1 MKQIGED
8 DMGEPINKTLLYTL
22 DPEETYTYNTH
33 HGTEYPYNGFPPG
46 IQGKRYKKTRFI
58 NWEPIPEDIII
69 RHCGSQVF
77 MNFMAVFPNNQDVI
91 DPNIQIFQLRSK
103 KVDIQNYICEQI
115 NFFCALYDDDNELI
129 TNMLIAKYVTDSG
142 EYNIR
147 TFDEYHKKL
156 FEILFTDRVIDKIRK
171 MVEENDVGDD
181 VIGLFPEDCLRDI
194 YMVSFMIKVMRL
206 YIEHFIISTGNVP
219 KDLYELFATTYTHA
233 MNHINPNMYVL
244 LYNYVNKNVA
254 QSISS
259 NSNIYDMQAI
269 EGFTAP
275 TIAQAVM
282 RKNLLCDGLIKL
294 TFASSWD
301 KINKR
306 PVNSCVGFIKSV
318 VNQALI
324 LMRRNQLRY
333 SLVNV
338 DDPAQL
344 LSETVSSSSPIS
356 AKRSMDPGKFQ
367 CVYTDLNIII
377 GRIVREID
385 VSPVDYYLEN
395 LPQMNDLSRLLIS
408 TVLYNEFHSSID
420 IDVLNMKQKYIL
432 LLYVRYR
439 IMTIFGITEEMTV
452 DNDTINILMGKTVN
466 ATSKQLSQKDIN
478 GVKKYVK
485 LNNLKQYMLSEKNV
499 TSYIEC
505 IMNCV
510 LSSYTIVNH
519 NDPSLLGTPLVYET
533 TNMTLSILDMVV
545 ALFESICRGE

>member
-1 MKQIGED
+1 MRS
-8 DMGEPINKTLLYTL
+8 EPINKTLLYTL

-58 NWEPIPEDIII
+58 EWEPIPEDIII
-69 RHCGSQVF
+69 RHHGSQVF
-77 MNFMAVFPNNQDVI
+77 MNFLAVFPNNKDVI

-129 TNMLIAKYVTDSG
+129 TNMLIAKYITDSG

-147 TFDEYHKKL
+147 TFDEYHQVL
-156 FEILFTDRVIDKIRK
+156 FRTLFSDRIIDKIRK

-194 YMVSFMIKVMRL
+194 YMVSFMIKVMRI

-219 KDLYELFATTYTHA
+219 KDLYELFATAYTNA
-233 MNHINPNMYVL
+233 MNHINPNMYIL

-254 QSISS
+254 SSISA
-259 NSNIYDMQAI
+259 NANIYDMQAI

-275 TIAQAVM
+275 TIAQSVM

-294 TFASSWD
+294 TFASTWD
-301 KINKR
+301 KVNKR

-318 VNQALI
+318 VNQALV

-344 LSETVSSSSPIS
+344 LSESISATSPIS
-356 AKRSMDPGKFQ
+356 AKRSLDPGKF
-367 CVYTDLNIII
+367 CCMHKDLNIII
-377 GRIVREID
+377 AKIALEID
-385 VSPVDYYLEN
+385 IAPVEYYLEN
-395 LPQMNDLSRLLIS
+395 LPQMNDLSKMLIC

-420 IDVLNMKQKYIL
+420 IDTLNMKQKYIL
-432 LLYVRYR
+432 LLYVRHLVMLIY
-439 IMTIFGITEEMTV
+439 GITEEMSV
-452 DNDTINILMGKTVN
+452 SNNLINILMGKTVS
-466 ATSKQLSQKDIN
+466 ATTKQLSQKDIN

-485 LNNLKQYMLSEKNV
+485 TNNLKQYMLSEKNV
-499 TSYIEC
+499 TTYIEN
-505 IMNCV
+505 IINCV

-519 NDPSLLGTPLVYET
+519 NDPKLLGTPLVYET
-533 TNMTLSILDMVV
+533 GNMTHNILDMVV
-545 ALFESICRGE
+545 MLFENMCRGEI

>member
-1 MKQIGED
+1 MKS
-8 DMGEPINKTLLYTL
+8 EPINKTMLYTL
-22 DPEETYTYNTH
+22 DPEATYTYNTQ
-33 HGTEYPYNGFPPG
+33 HGTEYPYNSFPPG
-46 IQGKRYKKTRFI
+46 IHGKRYKKTRFI
-58 NWEPIPEDIII
+58 VWEPIPEDIII
-69 RHCGSQVF
+69 RHHGSQVF
-77 MNFMAVFPNNQDVI
+77 INFTAVFPNNNDVM
-91 DPNIQIFQLRSK
+91 DPNLQIFQLRSK

-129 TNMLIAKYVTDSG
+129 TNMLIAKYITDSG

-147 TFDEYHKKL
+147 TFDDYHKKL
-156 FEILFTDRVIDKIRK
+156 FETLFSDRIIDKIRK

-194 YMVSFMIKVMRL
+194 YMVSFMIKVMRIF
-206 YIEHFIISTGNVP
+206 IEHFIISTGNVP
-219 KDLYELFATTYTHA
+219 KDLYELFATAYTHA
-233 MNHINPNMYVL
+233 MNYINPNMYVL

-344 LSETVSSSSPIS
+344 LSESISTSSPIS
-356 AKRSMDPGKFQ
+356 AKRSMDPGKFM
-367 CVYTDLNIII
+367 CVNIDLDIII
-377 GRIVREID
+377 GKIAFEID
-385 VSPVDYYLEN
+385 ISNVDYYLEN
-395 LPQMNDLSRLLIS
+395 LPQMNDLSKLLIS
-408 TVLYNEFHSSID
+408 TVLYNEFHSSVDID
-420 IDVLNMKQKYIL
+420 ILNMKQKYIL

-439 IMTIFGITEEMTV
+439 IMTIFGITEEMSV
-452 DNDTINILMGKTVN
+452 SNNVINILMGKTVS
-466 ATSKQLSQKDIN
+466 ATTKQLSQKDLN

-485 LNNLKQYMLSEKNV
+485 INSLNHYMLSEKNV
-499 TSYIEC
+499 TTYIEC
-505 IMNCV
+505 IINCV

-519 NDPSLLGTPLVYET
+519 NDPSLLGTPLVYESN
-533 TNMTLSILDMVV
+533 NMTLNLLDMVV
-545 ALFESICRGE
+545 ALFESMSRGE

>member
-1 MKQIGED
+1 MRS
-8 DMGEPINKTLLYTL
+8 EPINKTLLYTL
-22 DPEETYTYNTH
+22 DPEATYTYNTH

-58 NWEPIPEDIII
+58 EWEPIPEDIII

-77 MNFMAVFPNNQDVI
+77 MNFMAVFPDNNDVI

-129 TNMLIAKYVTDSG
+129 TNMLIAKYITDSG

-147 TFDEYHKKL
+147 TFDEYHT
-156 FEILFTDRVIDKIRK
+156 ILFRTLFSDRIIDKIRK

-194 YMVSFMIKVMRL
+194 YMVSFMIKVMRI

-219 KDLYELFATTYTHA
+219 KDLYELFATAYTNA
-233 MNHINPNMYVL
+233 MNYINPNMYIL

-259 NSNIYDMQAI
+259 NTNIYDMQAI

-275 TIAQAVM
+275 TIAQSVM

-344 LSETVSSSSPIS
+344 LSESISAASPIS
-356 AKRSMDPGKFQ
+356 AKRSFDPGKFQ
-367 CVYTDLNIII
+367 CMSIDLNIII
-377 GRIVREID
+377 AKIALEID
-385 VSPVDYYLEN
+385 LSPVDFYLEN
-395 LPQMNDLSRLLIS
+395 LPQMNDLSKILIS
-408 TVLYNEFHSSID
+408 TVLYNKFHSSID
-420 IDVLNMKQKYIL
+420 IDILNMKQKYIL
-432 LLYVRYR
+432 LLYVRHL
-439 IMTIFGITEEMTV
+439 IMTMYGISEEASV
-452 DNDTINILMGKTVN
+452 GNNLVNILMAKTVS
-466 ATSKQLSQKDIN
+466 ATTKQLSQKDIN

-499 TSYIEC
+499 TTYIEC

-519 NDPSLLGTPLVYET
+519 NDESLLGTPFVYET
-533 TNMTLSILDMVV
+533 GNMTLNILDMVV
-545 ALFESICRGE
+545 TLFENMCRGEI

>member
-1 MKQIGED
+1 MRS
-8 DMGEPINKTLLYTL
+8 EPINKTLLYTL
-22 DPEETYTYNTH
+22 DPEATYTYNTH

-58 NWEPIPEDIII
+58 EWEPIPEDIII
-69 RHCGSQVF
+69 RHQGSQVF
-77 MNFMAVFPNNQDVI
+77 MNFMAVFPNNQDVL

-115 NFFCALYDDDNELI
+115 NFFCALYDDENELI
-129 TNMLIAKYVTDSG
+129 TNMLIAKYITDSG
-142 EYNIR
+142 EYNIK
-147 TFDEYHKKL
+147 TFDEYQKVL
-156 FEILFTDRVIDKIRK
+156 FKTLFSDRVIDKIRK

-194 YMVSFMIKVMRL
+194 YMVSFMIKVMRI

-219 KDLYELFATTYTHA
+219 KDLYELFATAYTNA
-233 MNHINPNMYVL
+233 MNYINPNMYIL

-259 NSNIYDMQAI
+259 NTNIFDMQAI

-275 TIAQAVM
+275 VIAQSVM

-344 LSETVSSSSPIS
+344 LSESVSSASPIS
-356 AKRSMDPGKFQ
+356 AKRSFDPGKFQ
-367 CVYTDLNIII
+367 CVTIDLNIII
-377 GRIVREID
+377 AKIALEID
-385 VSPVDYYLEN
+385 TSVVDFYLKN
-395 LPQMNDLSRLLIS
+395 LPQMNDLSKLLIS
-408 TVLYNEFHSSID
+408 TVLYNKFHSSID
-420 IDVLNMKQKYIL
+420 IDILNMKQKYIL
-432 LLYVRYR
+432 LLYVRHI
-439 IMTIFGITEEMTV
+439 IMTMYMVSEEDSV
-452 DNDTINILMGKTVN
+452 GNDLINILTAKTVS
-466 ATSKQLSQKDIN
+466 ATTKQLSQKDLN

-485 LNNLKQYMLSEKNV
+485 LNNLKQCMLSEKNV
-499 TSYIEC
+499 TTYIEN
-505 IMNCV
+505 IINCV
-510 LSSYTIVNH
+510 LSTYTIVNH
-519 NDPSLLGTPLVYET
+519 NDESLLGTSLVYET
-533 TNMTLSILDMVV
+533 GTMTLALLDMVV
-545 ALFESICRGE
+545 TLFENICRGDI

>member
-1 MKQIGED
+1 MRN
-8 DMGEPINKTLLYTL
+8 EPINKTLLYTL

-58 NWEPIPEDIII
+58 EWEPIPEDIII
-69 RHCGSQVF
+69 RHHGSQVF
-77 MNFMAVFPNNQDVI
+77 MNFLAVFPNNKDVI

-129 TNMLIAKYVTDSG
+129 TNMLIAKYITDSG

-147 TFDEYHKKL
+147 TFDEYHQVL
-156 FEILFTDRVIDKIRK
+156 FKTLFSDRIIDKIRK

-194 YMVSFMIKVMRL
+194 YMVSFMIKVMRI

-219 KDLYELFATTYTHA
+219 KDLYELFATAYTNA
-233 MNHINPNMYVL
+233 MNHINPNMYIL

-254 QSISS
+254 SSISA
-259 NSNIYDMQAI
+259 NANIYDMQAI

-275 TIAQAVM
+275 TIAQSVM

-294 TFASSWD
+294 TFASTWD
-301 KINKR
+301 KVNKR

-318 VNQALI
+318 VNQALV

-344 LSETVSSSSPIS
+344 LSESISATSPIS
-356 AKRSMDPGKFQ
+356 AKRSLDPGKF
-367 CVYTDLNIII
+367 CCMHKDLNIII
-377 GRIVREID
+377 AKIALEID
-385 VSPVDYYLEN
+385 IAPVEYYLEN
-395 LPQMNDLSRLLIS
+395 LPQMNDLSKMLIC

-420 IDVLNMKQKYIL
+420 IDTLNMKQKYIL
-432 LLYVRYR
+432 LLYVRHLVMLIY
-439 IMTIFGITEEMTV
+439 GITEEMSV
-452 DNDTINILMGKTVN
+452 SNNLINILMGKTVS
-466 ATSKQLSQKDIN
+466 ATTKQLSQKDIN

-485 LNNLKQYMLSEKNV
+485 TNNLKQYMLSEKNV
-499 TSYIEC
+499 TTYIEN
-505 IMNCV
+505 IINCV

-519 NDPSLLGTPLVYET
+519 NDPKLLGTPLVDET
-533 TNMTLSILDMVV
+533 GNMTHNILDMVV
-545 ALFESICRGE
+545 MLFENMCRGEI

>member
-1 MKQIGED
+1 MRS
-8 DMGEPINKTLLYTL
+8 EPINKTLLYTL
-22 DPEETYTYNTH
+22 DPDETYTYNTH
-33 HGTEYPYNGFPPG
+33 HGTIYPYNGFPPG

-58 NWEPIPEDIII
+58 EWEPIPEDIII
-69 RHCGSQVF
+69 RHHGSQVF
-77 MNFMAVFPNNQDVI
+77 MNFLAVFPNNKDVI

-129 TNMLIAKYVTDSG
+129 TNMLIAKYITDSG

-147 TFDEYHKKL
+147 TFDEYHQ
-156 FEILFTDRVIDKIRK
+156 ILFRTLFSDRIIDKIRK

-194 YMVSFMIKVMRL
+194 YMVSFMIKVMRI

-219 KDLYELFATTYTHA
+219 KDLYELFATAYTNA
-233 MNHINPNMYVL
+233 MNHINPNMYIL

-254 QSISS
+254 SSISA
-259 NSNIYDMQAI
+259 NANIYDMQAI

-275 TIAQAVM
+275 TIAQSVM

-294 TFASSWD
+294 TFASTWD
-301 KINKR
+301 KVNKR

-318 VNQALI
+318 VNQALV

-344 LSETVSSSSPIS
+344 LSESISATSPIS
-356 AKRSMDPGKFQ
+356 AKRSLDPGKF
-367 CVYTDLNIII
+367 CCMHKDLNIII
-377 GRIVREID
+377 AKIAAEID
-385 VSPVDYYLEN
+385 ISSVEYYLEN
-395 LPQMNDLSRLLIS
+395 LPQMNDLSKMLIC

-420 IDVLNMKQKYIL
+420 IDILNMKQKYIL
-432 LLYVRYR
+432 LLYVRHLVMLIY
-439 IMTIFGITEEMTV
+439 GITEEMSV
-452 DNDTINILMGKTVN
+452 SNNLINILMGKTVS
-466 ATSKQLSQKDIN
+466 ATTKQLSQKDIN

-485 LNNLKQYMLSEKNV
+485 TNNLKQYMLSEKNV
-499 TSYIEC
+499 TTYIEN
-505 IMNCV
+505 IINCV

-519 NDPSLLGTPLVYET
+519 NDPKLLGTPLVYET
-533 TNMTLSILDMVV
+533 GNMTHNILDMVV
-545 ALFESICRGE
+545 MLFENMCRGEI

>member
-1 MKQIGED
+1 MRS
-8 DMGEPINKTLLYTL
+8 EPINKTLLYTL
-22 DPEETYTYNTH
+22 DPEATYTYNTH

-58 NWEPIPEDIII
+58 EWEPIPEDIII
-69 RHCGSQVF
+69 RHQGSQVF
-77 MNFMAVFPNNQDVI
+77 MNFMAVFPNNSDVL

-115 NFFCALYDDDNELI
+115 NFFCALYDDENELI
-129 TNMLIAKYVTDSG
+129 TNMLIAKYITDSG
-142 EYNIR
+142 EYNIK
-147 TFDEYHKKL
+147 TFDEYQKVL
-156 FEILFTDRVIDKIRK
+156 FKTLFSDRVIDKIRK

-194 YMVSFMIKVMRL
+194 YMVSFMIKVMRI

-219 KDLYELFATTYTHA
+219 KDLYELFATAYTNA
-233 MNHINPNMYVL
+233 MNYINPNMYIL

-259 NSNIYDMQAI
+259 NTNIFDMQAI

-275 TIAQAVM
+275 VIAQSVM

-344 LSETVSSSSPIS
+344 LSESVSSASPIS
-356 AKRSMDPGKFQ
+356 AKRSFDPGRFQ
-367 CVYTDLNIII
+367 CVTIDLNIII
-377 GRIVREID
+377 AKIALEID
-385 VSPVDYYLEN
+385 TSVVDFYLKN
-395 LPQMNDLSRLLIS
+395 LPQMNDLSKLLIS
-408 TVLYNEFHSSID
+408 TVLYNKFHSSID
-420 IDVLNMKQKYIL
+420 IDILNMKQKYIL
-432 LLYVRYR
+432 LLYVRHI
-439 IMTIFGITEEMTV
+439 IMTMYMVSEEDSV
-452 DNDTINILMGKTVN
+452 GNDLINILTAKTVS
-466 ATSKQLSQKDIN
+466 ATTKQLSQKDLN

-485 LNNLKQYMLSEKNV
+485 LNNLKQCMLSEKNV
-499 TSYIEC
+499 TTYIEN
-505 IMNCV
+505 IINCV
-510 LSSYTIVNH
+510 LSTYTIVNH
-519 NDPSLLGTPLVYET
+519 NDESLLGTSLVYET
-533 TNMTLSILDMVV
+533 GTMTLALLDMVV
-545 ALFESICRGE
+545 TLFENICRGDI

>member
-1 MKQIGED
+1 MRS
-8 DMGEPINKTLLYTL
+8 EPINKTLLYTL
-22 DPEETYTYNTH
+22 DPEATYTYNTH

-58 NWEPIPEDIII
+58 EWEPIPEDIII
-69 RHCGSQVF
+69 RHQGSQVF
-77 MNFMAVFPNNQDVI
+77 MNFMAVFPNNQDVL

-115 NFFCALYDDDNELI
+115 NFFCALYDDENELI
-129 TNMLIAKYVTDSG
+129 TNMLIAKYITDSG
-142 EYNIR
+142 EYNIK
-147 TFDEYHKKL
+147 TFDEYQKVL
-156 FEILFTDRVIDKIRK
+156 FKTLFSDRVIDKIRK

-194 YMVSFMIKVMRL
+194 YMVSFMIKVMRI

-219 KDLYELFATTYTHA
+219 KDLYELFATAYTNA
-233 MNHINPNMYVL
+233 MNYINPNMYIL

-259 NSNIYDMQAI
+259 NTNIFDMQAI

-275 TIAQAVM
+275 VIAQSVM

-344 LSETVSSSSPIS
+344 LSESVSSASPIS
-356 AKRSMDPGKFQ
+356 AKRSFDPGRFQ
-367 CVYTDLNIII
+367 CVTIDLNIII
-377 GRIVREID
+377 AKIALEID
-385 VSPVDYYLEN
+385 TSIVDFYLKN
-395 LPQMNDLSRLLIS
+395 LPQMNDLSKLLIS
-408 TVLYNEFHSSID
+408 TVLYNKFHSSID
-420 IDVLNMKQKYIL
+420 IDILNMKQKYIL
-432 LLYVRYR
+432 LLYVRHI
-439 IMTIFGITEEMTV
+439 IMTMYMVSEEDSV
-452 DNDTINILMGKTVN
+452 GNDLINILTAKTVS
-466 ATSKQLSQKDIN
+466 ATTKQLSQKDLN

-485 LNNLKQYMLSEKNV
+485 LNNLKQCMLSEKNV
-499 TSYIEC
+499 TTYIEN
-505 IMNCV
+505 IINCV
-510 LSSYTIVNH
+510 LSTYTIVNH
-519 NDPSLLGTPLVYET
+519 NDESLLGTSLVYET
-533 TNMTLSILDMVV
+533 GTMTLALLDMVV
-545 ALFESICRGE
+545 TLFENICRGDI

>member
-1 MKQIGED
+1 MRN
-8 DMGEPINKTLLYTL
+8 EPINKTLLYTL

-58 NWEPIPEDIII
+58 EWEPIPEDIII
-69 RHCGSQVF
+69 RHHGSQVF
-77 MNFMAVFPNNQDVI
+77 MNFLAVFPNNKDVI

-129 TNMLIAKYVTDSG
+129 TNMLIAKYITDSG

-147 TFDEYHKKL
+147 TFDEYHQVL
-156 FEILFTDRVIDKIRK
+156 FKTLFSDRIIDKIRK

-194 YMVSFMIKVMRL
+194 YMVSFMIKVMRI

-219 KDLYELFATTYTHA
+219 KDLYELFATAYTNA
-233 MNHINPNMYVL
+233 MNHINPNMYIL

-254 QSISS
+254 SSISA
-259 NSNIYDMQAI
+259 NANIYDMQAI

-275 TIAQAVM
+275 TIAQSVM

-294 TFASSWD
+294 TFASTWD
-301 KINKR
+301 KVNKR

-318 VNQALI
+318 VNQALV

-344 LSETVSSSSPIS
+344 LSESISATSPIS
-356 AKRSMDPGKFQ
+356 AKRSLDPGKF
-367 CVYTDLNIII
+367 CCMHKDLNIII
-377 GRIVREID
+377 AKIALEID
-385 VSPVDYYLEN
+385 IAPVEYYLEN
-395 LPQMNDLSRLLIS
+395 LPQMNDLSKMLIC

-420 IDVLNMKQKYIL
+420 IDTLNMKQKYIL
-432 LLYVRYR
+432 LLYVRHLVMLIY
-439 IMTIFGITEEMTV
+439 GITEEMSV
-452 DNDTINILMGKTVN
+452 SNNLINILMGKTVS
-466 ATSKQLSQKDIN
+466 ATTKQLSQKDIN

-485 LNNLKQYMLSEKNV
+485 TNILKQYMLSEKNV
-499 TSYIEC
+499 TTYIEN
-505 IMNCV
+505 IINCV

-519 NDPSLLGTPLVYET
+519 NDPKLLGTPLVYET
-533 TNMTLSILDMVV
+533 GNMTHNILDMVV
-545 ALFESICRGE
+545 MLFENMCRGEI

>member
-1 MKQIGED
+1 MRS
-8 DMGEPINKTLLYTL
+8 EPINKTLLYTL
-22 DPEETYTYNTH
+22 DPDETYTYNTH
-33 HGTEYPYNGFPPG
+33 HGTIYPYNGFPPG

-58 NWEPIPEDIII
+58 EWEPIPEDIII
-69 RHCGSQVF
+69 RHHGSQVF
-77 MNFMAVFPNNQDVI
+77 MNFLAVFPDNKDVI

-129 TNMLIAKYVTDSG
+129 TNMLIAKYITDSG

-147 TFDEYHKKL
+147 TFDEYHQ
-156 FEILFTDRVIDKIRK
+156 ILFRTLFSDRIIEKIRK

-194 YMVSFMIKVMRL
+194 YMVSFMIKVMRI

-219 KDLYELFATTYTHA
+219 KDLYELFATAYTNA
-233 MNHINPNMYVL
+233 MNHINPNMYIL

-254 QSISS
+254 SSISA
-259 NSNIYDMQAI
+259 NANIYDMQAI

-275 TIAQAVM
+275 TIAQSVM

-294 TFASSWD
+294 TFASTWD
-301 KINKR
+301 KVNKR

-318 VNQALI
+318 VNQALV

-344 LSETVSSSSPIS
+344 LSESISATSPIS
-356 AKRSMDPGKFQ
+356 AKRSLDPGKF
-367 CVYTDLNIII
+367 CCMHKDLNIII
-377 GRIVREID
+377 AKIAAEID
-385 VSPVDYYLEN
+385 ISSVEYYLEN
-395 LPQMNDLSRLLIS
+395 LPQMNDLSKMLIC

-420 IDVLNMKQKYIL
+420 IDILNMKQKYIL
-432 LLYVRYR
+432 LLYVRHLVMLIY
-439 IMTIFGITEEMTV
+439 GITEEMSV
-452 DNDTINILMGKTVN
+452 SNNLINILMGKTVS
-466 ATSKQLSQKDIN
+466 ATTKQLSQKDIN

-485 LNNLKQYMLSEKNV
+485 TNNLKQYMLSEKNV
-499 TSYIEC
+499 TTYIEN
-505 IMNCV
+505 IINCV

-519 NDPSLLGTPLVYET
+519 NDPKLLGTPLVYET
-533 TNMTLSILDMVV
+533 GNMTHNILDMVV
-545 ALFESICRGE
+545 MLFENMCRGEL

>member
-1 MKQIGED
+1 MRS
-8 DMGEPINKTLLYTL
+8 EPINKTLLYTL
-22 DPEETYTYNTH
+22 DPDVTYTYNTH

-46 IQGKRYKKTRFI
+46 VQGKRYKKTRFI
-58 NWEPIPEDIII
+58 EWEPIPEDIII
-69 RHCGSQVF
+69 RHHGSQVF
-77 MNFMAVFPNNQDVI
+77 VNFMAVFPDNQDVI

-129 TNMLIAKYVTDSG
+129 TNMLIAKYITDSG

-147 TFDEYHKKL
+147 TFDEYHQVL
-156 FEILFTDRVIDKIRK
+156 FRTLFSDRIIAKIRK

-181 VIGLFPEDCLRDI
+181 VVGLFTEDCLRDI
-194 YMVSFMIKVMRL
+194 YMVSFMIKVMRI

-219 KDLYELFATTYTHA
+219 KDLYELFATAYTNA
-233 MNHINPNMYVL
+233 MNYVSPTMYRL
-244 LYNYVNKNVA
+244 LFNYVNKNVA

-259 NSNIYDMQAI
+259 NTNIYDMQAI

-275 TIAQAVM
+275 TIAQSVM

-294 TFASSWD
+294 TFASAWD

-344 LSETVSSSSPIS
+344 LSESISIASPTS
-356 AKRSMDPGKFQ
+356 AKRSFDPGKFQ
-367 CVYTDLNIII
+367 CVYTDLNVIIAKI
-377 GRIVREID
+377 AFEID
-385 VSPVDYYLEN
+385 VSPVDFYLQN
-395 LPQMNDLSRLLIS
+395 LPQMNDLSKLLVS
-408 TVLYNEFHSSID
+408 TVLCNEFHSSIEM
-420 IDVLNMKQKYIL
+420 DVLNMKQKYIL

-439 IMTIFGITEEMTV
+439 IMMMYGISEEATV
-452 DNDTINILMGKTVN
+452 SNNLINIIMGKTVS

-485 LNNLKQYMLSEKNV
+485 LNNLKQYMISEKNV
-499 TSYIEC
+499 TTYIES

-519 NDPSLLGTPLVYET
+519 NDPSLVGTPLVYET
-533 TNMTLSILDMVV
+533 GNMTLNILDMVIN
-545 ALFESICRGE
+545 LFDSFGRGE

>member
-1 MKQIGED
+1 MRS
-8 DMGEPINKTLLYTL
+8 EPINKTLLYTL
-22 DPEETYTYNTH
+22 DPEVEYTYNTH

-58 NWEPIPEDIII
+58 EWEPLQEDIII
-69 RHCGSQVF
+69 RHHGSQVF
-77 MNFMAVFPNNQDVI
+77 MNFMAVFPDNQDVV

-129 TNMLIAKYVTDSG
+129 TNMLIAKYITDSG
-142 EYNIR
+142 EYNIK
-147 TFDEYHKKL
+147 TFDEYQKVL
-156 FEILFTDRVIDKIRK
+156 FDTLFSDRIIAKIQRMVI
-171 MVEENDVGDD
+171 ENDVGDD

-194 YMVSFMIKVMRL
+194 YMLSFMIKVMRI

-219 KDLYELFATTYTHA
+219 KDLYELFATAYTNA
-233 MNHINPNMYVL
+233 MNKLNPKMYTL

-259 NSNIYDMQAI
+259 NTNIYDMQAI

-275 TIAQAVM
+275 TIAQSVM

-294 TFASSWD
+294 TFASQWD
-301 KINKR
+301 KVNKR

-344 LSETVSSSSPIS
+344 LSESISSSSPTS
-356 AKRSMDPGKFQ
+356 AKRSFNPGEFCCMYK
-367 CVYTDLNIII
+367 DLNIII
-377 GRIVREID
+377 AQIALEID
-385 VSPVDYYLEN
+385 LSPVDYYLEN
-395 LPQMNDLSRLLIS
+395 LPQMNDLSKILIS
-408 TVLYNEFHSSID
+408 TVLYNKFHSSID
-420 IDVLNMKQKYIL
+420 IDILNMKQKYIL
-432 LLYVRYR
+432 LLYVRHLVMLMY
-439 IMTIFGITEEMTV
+439 GISEEDSV
-452 DNDTINILMGKTVN
+452 SSNLINILMGKTVT
-466 ATSKQLSQKDIN
+466 ATSKQLSQKDLN
-478 GVKKYVK
+478 GVRKYVK
-485 LNNLKQYMLSEKNV
+485 LNNLKTYMLSEKNV
-499 TSYIEC
+499 TTYVES

-519 NDPSLLGTPLVYET
+519 NDPSLLNTPLVYET
-533 TNMTLSILDMVV
+533 GNMTLNILDMVV
-545 ALFESICRGE
+545 QLFENMRQGRV

>member
-1 MKQIGED
+1 MRS
-8 DMGEPINKTLLYTL
+8 EPINKTLLYTL
-22 DPEETYTYNTH
+22 DPEATYTYNTH

-58 NWEPIPEDIII
+58 EWEPLPEDIII
-69 RHCGSQVF
+69 RHHGSQVF
-77 MNFMAVFPNNQDVI
+77 VNFMAVFPDNQDVM

-129 TNMLIAKYVTDSG
+129 TNMLIAKYITDSG

-147 TFDEYHKKL
+147 TFDEYHK
-156 FEILFTDRVIDKIRK
+156 ILFRTLFSDRIIDKIRK

-194 YMVSFMIKVMRL
+194 YMVSFMIKVMRI

-219 KDLYELFATTYTHA
+219 KDLYELFATAYTYA
-233 MNHINPNMYVL
+233 MNYINPNMYIL

-259 NSNIYDMQAI
+259 NTNIYDMQAI

-275 TIAQAVM
+275 TIAQSVM

-301 KINKR
+301 RINKR

-344 LSETVSSSSPIS
+344 LSESITAASPIS
-356 AKRSMDPGKFQ
+356 AKRSFDPGKFC
-367 CVYTDLNIII
+367 CVYKDLNIII
-377 GRIVREID
+377 AKIAYEID
-385 VSPVDYYLEN
+385 LSPVDYYLEN
-395 LPQMNDLSRLLIS
+395 LPQMNDLSKLLIS
-408 TVLYNEFHSSID
+408 TILYNKFHSSID
-420 IDVLNMKQKYIL
+420 IDILNMKQKYIL
-432 LLYVRYR
+432 LLYVRHLV
-439 IMTIFGITEEMTV
+439 MTMYGITEEESTGS
-452 DNDTINILMGKTVN
+452 NLINILMGKTVS

-485 LNNLKQYMLSEKNV
+485 LNNLSGCMLSEKNV
-499 TSYIEC
+499 TTYIEC

-533 TNMTLSILDMVV
+533 GNMTLSILDMVV
-545 ALFESICRGE
+545 MLFTAMCRGEL

>member
-1 MKQIGED
+1 MRS
-8 DMGEPINKTLLYTL
+8 EPINKTLLYTL

-58 NWEPIPEDIII
+58 EWEPIPEDIII
-69 RHCGSQVF
+69 RHHGSQVF
-77 MNFMAVFPNNQDVI
+77 VNFLAVFPNNNDVI

-129 TNMLIAKYVTDSG
+129 TNMLIAKYITDSD

-147 TFDEYHKKL
+147 TFDEYHKVL
-156 FEILFTDRVIDKIRK
+156 FKTLFSDRIIEKIRK

-194 YMVSFMIKVMRL
+194 YMVSFMIKVMRI

-219 KDLYELFATTYTHA
+219 KDLYELFATAYTNA

-254 QSISS
+254 QSISA
-259 NSNIYDMQAI
+259 NANIYDMQAI

-275 TIAQAVM
+275 TIAQSVM

-294 TFASSWD
+294 TFASTWD

-318 VNQALI
+318 VNQALV

-344 LSETVSSSSPIS
+344 LSESISATSPIS
-356 AKRSMDPGKFQ
+356 AKRSLDPGKF
-367 CVYTDLNIII
+367 CCMYKDLNIII
-377 GRIVREID
+377 AKIALEID
-385 VSPVDYYLEN
+385 ISPVEYYLEN
-395 LPQMNDLSRLLIS
+395 LPQMNDLSKMLIC

-420 IDVLNMKQKYIL
+420 IDTLNMKQKYIL
-432 LLYVRYR
+432 LLYVRHLVMLIY
-439 IMTIFGITEEMTV
+439 GITEEMSV
-452 DNDTINILMGKTVN
+452 SNNLINILMGKTVS
-466 ATSKQLSQKDIN
+466 ATTKQLSQKDIN

-485 LNNLKQYMLSEKNV
+485 TNNLKQYMLSEKNV
-499 TSYIEC
+499 TTYIEN
-505 IMNCV
+505 IINCV

-533 TNMTLSILDMVV
+533 GSMTHNILDMVV
-545 ALFESICRGE
+545 MLFENMCRGGL

>member
-1 MKQIGED
+1 MRS
-8 DMGEPINKTLLYTL
+8 EPINKTLLYTL
-22 DPEETYTYNTH
+22 DPEATYTYNTH

-58 NWEPIPEDIII
+58 EWEPIPEDIII
-69 RHCGSQVF
+69 RHQGSQVF
-77 MNFMAVFPNNQDVI
+77 MNFMAVFPNNSDVL

-115 NFFCALYDDDNELI
+115 NFFCALYDDENELI
-129 TNMLIAKYVTDSG
+129 TNMLIAKYITDSG
-142 EYNIR
+142 EYNIK
-147 TFDEYHKKL
+147 TFDEYQKVL
-156 FEILFTDRVIDKIRK
+156 FKTLFSDRVIDKIRK

-194 YMVSFMIKVMRL
+194 YMVSFMIKVMRI

-219 KDLYELFATTYTHA
+219 KDLYELFATAYTNA
-233 MNHINPNMYVL
+233 MNYINPNMYIL

-259 NSNIYDMQAI
+259 NTNIFDMQAI

-275 TIAQAVM
+275 VIAQSVM

-344 LSETVSSSSPIS
+344 LSESVSSASPIS
-356 AKRSMDPGKFQ
+356 AKRSFDPGKFQ
-367 CVYTDLNIII
+367 CVTIDLNIII
-377 GRIVREID
+377 AKIALEID
-385 VSPVDYYLEN
+385 TSVVDFYLKN
-395 LPQMNDLSRLLIS
+395 LPQMNDLSKLLIS
-408 TVLYNEFHSSID
+408 TVLYNKFHSSID
-420 IDVLNMKQKYIL
+420 IDILNMKQKYIL
-432 LLYVRYR
+432 LLYVRHI
-439 IMTIFGITEEMTV
+439 IMTMYMVSEEDSV
-452 DNDTINILMGKTVN
+452 GNDLINILTAKTVS
-466 ATSKQLSQKDIN
+466 ATTKQLSQKDLN

-485 LNNLKQYMLSEKNV
+485 LNNLKQCMLSEKNV
-499 TSYIEC
+499 TTYIEN
-505 IMNCV
+505 IINCV
-510 LSSYTIVNH
+510 LSTYTIVNH
-519 NDPSLLGTPLVYET
+519 NDESLLGTSLVYET
-533 TNMTLSILDMVV
+533 GTMTLALLDMVV
-545 ALFESICRGE
+545 TLFENICRGDI

>member
-1 MKQIGED
+1 MRS
-8 DMGEPINKTLLYTL
+8 EPINKTLLYTL
-22 DPEETYTYNTH
+22 DPEATYTYNTH

-58 NWEPIPEDIII
+58 EWEPIPEDIII
-69 RHCGSQVF
+69 RHQGSQVF
-77 MNFMAVFPNNQDVI
+77 MNFMAVFPNNQDVL

-115 NFFCALYDDDNELI
+115 NFFCALYDDENELI
-129 TNMLIAKYVTDSG
+129 TNMLIAKYITDSG
-142 EYNIR
+142 EYNIK
-147 TFDEYHKKL
+147 TFDEYQKVL
-156 FEILFTDRVIDKIRK
+156 FKTLFSDRVIDKIRK

-194 YMVSFMIKVMRL
+194 YMVSFMIKVMRI

-219 KDLYELFATTYTHA
+219 KDLYELFATAYTNA
-233 MNHINPNMYVL
+233 MNYINPNMYIL

-259 NSNIYDMQAI
+259 NTNIFDMQAI

-275 TIAQAVM
+275 VIAQSVM

-344 LSETVSSSSPIS
+344 LSESVSSASPIS
-356 AKRSMDPGKFQ
+356 AKRSFDPGRFQ
-367 CVYTDLNIII
+367 CVTIDLNIII
-377 GRIVREID
+377 AKIALEID
-385 VSPVDYYLEN
+385 TSVVDFYLKN
-395 LPQMNDLSRLLIS
+395 LPQMNDLSKLLIS
-408 TVLYNEFHSSID
+408 TVLYNKFHSSID
-420 IDVLNMKQKYIL
+420 IDILNMKQKYIL
-432 LLYVRYR
+432 LLYVRHI
-439 IMTIFGITEEMTV
+439 IMTMYMVSEEDSV
-452 DNDTINILMGKTVN
+452 GNDLINILTAKTVS
-466 ATSKQLSQKDIN
+466 ATTKQLSQKDLN

-485 LNNLKQYMLSEKNV
+485 LNNLKQCMLSEKNV
-499 TSYIEC
+499 TTYIEN
-505 IMNCV
+505 IINCV
-510 LSSYTIVNH
+510 LSTYTIVNH
-519 NDPSLLGTPLVYET
+519 NDESLLGTSLVYET
-533 TNMTLSILDMVV
+533 GTMTLALLDMVV
-545 ALFESICRGE
+545 TLFENICRGDI